1 MTRTRIMMPMR
12 IVTSALILGCLIQ
25 SASAADEWSRFRG
38 PNGTGI
44 SSASN
49 LPVEFGPDKNVI
61 WKTPLPPGHSSPVL
75 SDKYIFVTA
84 HAPLE
89 DKNYRLLVI
98 GIDRASGKIA
108 WEREVPRIYKG
119 RLELVNGPAS
129 PSAVTDGTNV

>member
-1 MTRTRIMMPMR
+1 MR
-12 IVTSALILGCLIQ
+12 IATLALILCCVFVQ
-25 SASAADEWSRFRG
+25 AATAADEWSRFRG

-44 SSASN
+44 SSAAN
-49 LPVEFGPDKNVI
+49 LPVDFGPDKNVI

-98 GIDRASGKIA
+98 CIERA
-108 WEREVPRIYKG
+108 
-119 RLELVNGPAS
+119 
-129 PSAVTDGTNV
+129 T